1 MSFDSVADSAAS
13 AQKFDFP
20 FPLLCDADRSLD
32 FAYGACDDAAA
43 AYAKRSSYLIDEEGK
58 FERVYASVSARS
70 RPTEVLG
77 DLV

>member
-1 MSFDSVADSAAS
+1 MRYRYAI
-13 AQKFDFP
+13 P
-20 FPLLCDADRSLD
+20 ICDTDRSLD

-58 FERVYASVSARS
+58 IERVYASVSARS

-77 DLV
+77 DLIVALY